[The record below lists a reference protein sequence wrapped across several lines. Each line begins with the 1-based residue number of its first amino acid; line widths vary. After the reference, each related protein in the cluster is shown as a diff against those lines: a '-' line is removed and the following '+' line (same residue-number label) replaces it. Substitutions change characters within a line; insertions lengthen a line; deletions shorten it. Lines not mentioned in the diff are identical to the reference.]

1 MNHHWLH
8 LGPVYRDLELEKF
21 GCKYVFPEA
30 ISTHLWADGRS
41 ITIYRDVDRTA
52 KEIAQFSPQD
62 AKAYKDW
69 VLEMKDV
76 FALFAKS
83 FFSPPLP
90 VSEVM
95 KRLEELPNGAAAQ
108 KVMAMS
114 MLDVANEL
122 FVHERTKIFF
132 LGYCLQTLSHYAA
145 KGSGVVPITL
155 VVNQHSSTG
164 NAVAI
169 GGAGMLTRAMARCLE
184 AHGGKVRV
192 NSHVSEVVLKEGR
205 AVGVRL
211 ENDEQINARKGIASN
226 VEPGQLMLGMVGEE
240 HLEADYVRK
249 VKNFQWNHFGVFS
262 VNMALHTDVHY
273 RAKTPVANKS
283 YNVVLGREDFADI
296 KREYRQMEDGK
307 PVSPPCYTVIHP
319 TRFDSTQTP
328 PGKHAIALWQYAA
341 HDLQEGAERW
351 DTLKEAYADECVE
364 LLRRYTLNVE
374 PETIVGRY
382 VMSPRDLWRTNI
394 CMVKGDTMGGRLT
407 QDQMGI
413 LRPFAGEHPYR
424 TRVEGLYL
432 CGPSTHPR
440 GGCHAAN
447 GYNCVNIIAEDCN
460 IPKWWAEKTEP
471 AQAAAVASGS

>member
-1 MNHHWLH
+1 MAKAGQSVLVLERREIYGGGVISQELIPGFTINTHSMNHHWLH

-169 GGAGMLTRAMARCLE
+169 GGRRDADTRHGAMPGGAR
-184 AHGGKVRV
+184 GK
-192 NSHVSEVVLKEGR
+192 G
-205 AVGVRL
+205 
-211 ENDEQINARKGIASN
+211 
-226 VEPGQLMLGMVGEE
+226 
-240 HLEADYVRK
+240 
-249 VKNFQWNHFGVFS
+249 
-262 VNMALHTDVHY
+262 
-273 RAKTPVANKS
+273 
-283 YNVVLGREDFADI
+283 
-296 KREYRQMEDGK
+296 
-307 PVSPPCYTVIHP
+307 
-319 TRFDSTQTP
+319 
-328 PGKHAIALWQYAA
+328 
-341 HDLQEGAERW
+341 
-351 DTLKEAYADECVE
+351 
-364 LLRRYTLNVE
+364 
-374 PETIVGRY
+374 
-382 VMSPRDLWRTNI
+382 PR
-394 CMVKGDTMGGRLT
+394 
-407 QDQMGI
+407 
-413 LRPFAGEHPYR
+413 
-424 TRVEGLYL
+424 
-432 CGPSTHPR
+432 
-440 GGCHAAN
+440 
-447 GYNCVNIIAEDCN
+447 
-460 IPKWWAEKTEP
+460 
-471 AQAAAVASGS
+471 

>member
-1 MNHHWLH
+1 
-8 LGPVYRDLELEKF
+8 
-21 GCKYVFPEA
+21 
-30 ISTHLWADGRS
+30 
-41 ITIYRDVDRTA
+41 
-52 KEIAQFSPQD
+52 
-62 AKAYKDW
+62 
-69 VLEMKDV
+69 MKDV

-240 HLEADYVRK
+240 HLETDYVRK

-273 RAKTPVANKS
+273 RAKTP
-283 YNVVLGREDFADI
+283 R
-296 KREYRQMEDGK
+296 RQ
-307 PVSPPCYTVIHP
+307 
-319 TRFDSTQTP
+319 
-328 PGKHAIALWQYAA
+328 
-341 HDLQEGAERW
+341 
-351 DTLKEAYADECVE
+351 
-364 LLRRYTLNVE
+364 
-374 PETIVGRY
+374 
-382 VMSPRDLWRTNI
+382 
-394 CMVKGDTMGGRLT
+394 
-407 QDQMGI
+407 
-413 LRPFAGEHPYR
+413 
-424 TRVEGLYL
+424 
-432 CGPSTHPR
+432 
-440 GGCHAAN
+440 
-447 GYNCVNIIAEDCN
+447 
-460 IPKWWAEKTEP
+460 
-471 AQAAAVASGS
+471 